1 MVLVPLTSCLP
12 REKKKS
18 HKSRLFLLLVLVKI
32 FGCERRLNGQ
42 DLGLSFDFN
51 YPG

>member
-1 MVLVPLTSCLP
+1 MVPVPLTFLAAW
-12 REKKKS
+12 RKNS

-32 FGCERRLNGQ
+32 FGCRRRLNGQ
-42 DLGLSFDFN
+42 DLGLSFDSN